1 MEDYLDDHKERA
13 FKSSFM
19 EPARFYYDAVSNHM
33 GRDHV
38 NVYGLNWVRGREEY
52 ELLLIFHRHH
62 LTSNPIVVLN

>member
-38 NVYGLNWVRGREEY
+38 NVHGLNWVRGREY

-62 LTSNPIVVLN
+62 LTSNSVVVLN